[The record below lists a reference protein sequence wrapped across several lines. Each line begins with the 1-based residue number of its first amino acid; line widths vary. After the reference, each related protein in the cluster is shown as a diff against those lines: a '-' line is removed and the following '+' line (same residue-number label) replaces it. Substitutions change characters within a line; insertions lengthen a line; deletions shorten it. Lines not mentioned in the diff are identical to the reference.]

1 MTHSSKQYVI
11 VNDASSLI
19 DLRKGSL
26 LHVMLKLP
34 YRFIVPY
41 PIRYSELLDF
51 TEQEW
56 RLLEDGGMETFD
68 LPPKQTAEAYEIR
81 MSHTRLSINDC
92 FCLITTR
99 HHQRSIL
106 LTGDGLLRKVAVKN
120 RLTVHGVL
128 WIIDRLK
135 AENLCPDKRL
145 LSALNLWRADPSVF
159 IPDKEIDKRIQT
171 IQPF

>member
-1 MTHSSKQYVI
+1 MTPSSKQYVI

-41 PIRYSELLDF
+41 PIRHSELLDF

-56 RLLEDGGMETFD
+56 LLLEDGGMETFD

-81 MSHTRLSINDC
+81 MSHPRLSANDC

-99 HHQRSIL
+99 HHQKSIL
-106 LTGDGLLRKVAVKN
+106 LTGDALLRKVAVKN

-128 WIIDRLK
+128 WIIDQLK
-135 AENLCPDKRL
+135 SENLCPDKRL
-145 LSALNLWRADPSVF
+145 LSALTLWRADPSVF
-159 IPDKEIDKRIQT
+159 LPDEEIDKRIKT